1 MTITISLPPWL
12 QQLNAPQHFDS
23 MAAAMKLAIAAARRN
38 SLEGGGPFGAAV
50 VDENLE
56 LVSLGVNLVIPA
68 GSSIFHAEMVALLL
82 AEQKLGSHSLA
93 ARGNFTLLTSCEPC
107 AMCFG
112 ALPFAGIA
120 HVVCAAT
127 TADAQAIGF
136 DEGDKP
142 ECWQDSLKKR
152 GIAVTT
158 GLLRSDAVAV
168 LDQYRSSGGRL
179 Y

>member
-1 MTITISLPPWL
+1 MAITISLPQWL
-12 QQLNAPQHFDS
+12 QQLNAPRRFHS
-23 MAAAMKLAIAAARRN
+23 TTAAMKLVIEAAQRN
-38 SLEGGGPFGAAV
+38 SLDGGGPFGAAV
-50 VDENLE
+50 VDDNLE
-56 LVSLGVNLVIPA
+56 LISLGVNRVIPERT
-68 GSSIFHAEMVALLL
+68 SILHAEMLALLL
-82 AEQKLGSHSLA
+82 AQQKLGDHRLSA
-93 ARGNFTLLTSCEPC
+93 KGRFTLLTSCEPC

-120 HVVCAAT
+120 RIVCAAT

-142 ECWQDSLKKR
+142 EHWQNSLIKR

-158 GLLRSDAVAV
+158 ELLRDDAVAV
-168 LDQYRSSGGRL
+168 LNAYRNSGGSL